1 MIGELVLAME
11 AVAPRRLA
19 ATWDNT
25 GLLLGDPSR
34 LLRRALLTIDLTDD
48 VLDEA
53 IAAKC
58 EAIIAYHPP
67 IFEPL
72 KQLTAMHAHEQIL
85 LRCAENKIAILSP
98 HTALDAVCGGM
109 TDWLTDFIGD
119 GARVALEPATNL
131 NLPVQE
137 APSERTLNQARTR
150 APVAGRPQVHSQ
162 VHGQVHGQGHVQ
174 VHGQG
179 RALTLIKPRTTN
191 DIAKQLRTSLRLSA
205 GDVAYCE
212 LQKSRRHTCV
222 AVVPGS
228 GASLLTMAIEAGCT
242 LMVTGEAKHH
252 DVLHAREMNCDMILL
267 GHTNSER
274 GFMPHFAKQLQPHVP
289 QVRLLVSKRDQHPL
303 RCA

>member
-53 IAAKC
+53 IADKC

-72 KQLTAMHAHEQIL
+72 KQLTAIHAHEQIL

-131 NLPVQE
+131 NSPVQE

-150 APVAGRPQVHSQ
+150 APVAGKP
-162 VHGQVHGQGHVQ
+162 Q

-289 QVRLLVSKRDQHPL
+289 NVRLLVSKRDRHPL
-303 RCA
+303 HSA

>member
-1 MIGELVLAME
+1 MIGELVLAID

-19 ATWDNT
+19 AAWDNT

-34 LLRRALLTIDLTDD
+34 ELRRAMLTIDLTNA

-58 EAIIAYHPP
+58 QAIIAYHPP

-72 KQLTAMHAHEQIL
+72 KHITTTHAHEHIL
-85 LRCAENKIAILSP
+85 LRCAENKIAIVSP

-109 TDWLTDFIGD
+109 TDWLADMIDAGE
-119 GARVALEPATNL
+119 RVALEPTA
-131 NLPVQE
+131 QE
-137 APSERTLNQARTR
+137 APSERKLNQARTR
-150 APVAGRPQVHSQ
+150 APNAGKP
-162 VHGQVHGQGHVQ
+162 Q

-179 RALTLIKPRTTN
+179 RALTLTTPRATN
-191 DIAKQLRTSLRLSA
+191 AIVKRLQTSLRLSA
-205 GDVAYCE
+205 GQVSFCQ
-212 LQKSRRHTCV
+212 LNKSRRHTCV

-228 GASLLTMAIEAGCT
+228 GASLLALALEAGCT

-252 DVLHAREMNCDMILL
+252 DVIHAQENGCDMILL

-274 GFMPHFAKQLQPHVP
+274 GFLPHFAKQLQPHVP
-289 QVRLLVSKRDQHPL
+289 QIRLLVSKRDRHPL
-303 RCA
+303 QSA

>member
-19 ATWDNT
+19 ASWDNT
-25 GLLLGDPSR
+25 GFLLGDPSR
-34 LLRRALLTIDLTDD
+34 ELRRALLTIDLTHA

-58 EAIIAYHPP
+58 QAIIAYHPP

-109 TDWLTDFIGD
+109 TDWLADLIDT
-119 GARVALEPATNL
+119 GARVALEPSAQFHSSA
-131 NLPVQE
+131 QE
-137 APSERTLNQARTR
+137 APSERMLNQARTR
-150 APVAGRPQVHSQ
+150 APIVGKPII
-162 VHGQVHGQGHVQ
+162 
-174 VHGQG
+174 HGQG
-179 RALTLIKPRTTN
+179 RALTLIKPRATN
-191 DIAKQLRTSLRLSA
+191 AIAKHLRTSLRLSV

-252 DVLHAREMNCDMILL
+252 DVIHAQENGCDMILL

>member
-19 ATWDNT
+19 ASWDNT
-25 GLLLGDPSR
+25 GFLLGDPSR
-34 LLRRALLTIDLTDD
+34 ELRRALLTIDLTHA

-58 EAIIAYHPP
+58 QAIIAYHPP

-98 HTALDAVCGGM
+98 HTALDAVYGGM
-109 TDWLTDFIGD
+109 TDWLADLIDT
-119 GARVALEPATNL
+119 GARVALEPSA
-131 NLPVQE
+131 QFHSSAQD
-137 APSERTLNQARTR
+137 APSERMLNQARTR
-150 APVAGRPQVHSQ
+150 APIKGKPQI
-162 VHGQVHGQGHVQ
+162 
-174 VHGQG
+174 HGQG
-179 RALTLIKPRTTN
+179 RALTLIKPRATN
-191 DIAKQLRTSLRLSA
+191 AIAKQLRTSLRLSV

-228 GASLLTMAIEAGCT
+228 GASLLALALEAGCT

-252 DVLHAREMNCDMILL
+252 DVIHAQENGCDMILL

>member
-19 ATWDNT
+19 ASWDNT

-72 KQLTAMHAHEQIL
+72 KQLTAMHAHQQIL

-109 TDWLTDFIGD
+109 TDWLADMID
-119 GARVALEPATNL
+119 AGARVALEPAINL
-131 NLPVQE
+131 NSPATQVNHLHASARGQDQVQ
-137 APSERTLNQARTR
+137 A
-150 APVAGRPQVHSQ
+150 
-162 VHGQVHGQGHVQ
+162 Q

-179 RALTLIKPRTTN
+179 RALALAKPRTTSA
-191 DIAKQLRTSLRLSA
+191 IAKQLRASLRLSA
-205 GDVAYCE
+205 GDVNYCE
-212 LQKSRRHTCV
+212 FNTSRRHTCV

-242 LMVTGEAKHH
+242 LIVTGEAKHH

-274 GFMPHFAKQLQPHVP
+274 GFLPHFAKQLQPHVP

>member
-109 TDWLTDFIGD
+109 TDWLADFIGD
-119 GARVALEPATNL
+119 GTRVALEPATNL
-131 NLPVQE
+131 NSPVQE
-137 APSERTLNQARTR
+137 APSARALNQARTR
-150 APVAGRPQVHSQ
+150 VLVAGRPQVHS
-162 VHGQVHGQGHVQ
+162 Q

-228 GASLLTMAIEAGCT
+228 GASLLALAIEAGCT

-274 GFMPHFAKQLQPHVP
+274 GFMTHFAKQLQPHVP
-289 QVRLLVSKRDQHPL
+289 NVRLLVSKRDRHPL
-303 RCA
+303 HSA

>member
-1 MIGELVLAME
+1 MIGELVLAMD
-11 AVAPRRLA
+11 AVAPRHLA

-34 LLRRALLTIDLTDD
+34 LLRRALLTIDLTND

-98 HTALDAVCGGM
+98 HTALDAVRGGM
-109 TDWLTDFIGD
+109 TDWLADKID
-119 GARVALEPATNL
+119 AGARVALEPAAYL
-131 NLPVQE
+131 NSPGTQVNFAHTSAREQYQTPKKDQGQDRVQ
-137 APSERTLNQARTR
+137 
-150 APVAGRPQVHSQ
+150 
-162 VHGQVHGQGHVQ
+162 GQ
-174 VHGQG
+174 GQG
-179 RALTLIKPRTTN
+179 RALTLTKPRTTN
-191 DIAKQLRTSLRLSA
+191 AIAKQLRTSLRLSA

-228 GASLLTMAIEAGCT
+228 GASLLALAIEAGCT

-252 DVLHAREMNCDMILL
+252 DVIHAREMNCDMILL

>member
-1 MIGELVLAME
+1 VLAMD

-34 LLRRALLTIDLTDD
+34 LLRRALLTIDLTVD

-109 TDWLTDFIGD
+109 TDWLADMID
-119 GARVALEPATNL
+119 AGARVALEPATNL
-131 NLPVQE
+131 NSPATQVNHLHASARGQDQVQ
-137 APSERTLNQARTR
+137 AQVQGLFRNQ
-150 APVAGRPQVHSQ
+150 
-162 VHGQVHGQGHVQ
+162 GQGQGQGRVQAQ

-179 RALTLIKPRTTN
+179 RALTLAKPRTTSA
-191 DIAKQLRTSLRLSA
+191 IAKQLRASLRLSA
-205 GDVAYCE
+205 GDVNYCE
-212 LQKSRRHTCV
+212 FNKSRRHTCV

-252 DVLHAREMNCDMILL
+252 DVIHAREMNCDIILL

-274 GFMPHFAKQLQPHVP
+274 GFLPHFAKQLQPHVP

>member
-1 MIGELVLAME
+1 VLAME

-58 EAIIAYHPP
+58 EAIVAYHPP

-109 TDWLTDFIGD
+109 TDWLADMID
-119 GARVALEPATNL
+119 AGARVALEPATNL
-131 NLPVQE
+131 NSPVQE

-150 APVAGRPQVHSQ
+150 APVASKP
-162 VHGQVHGQGHVQ
+162 Q

-212 LQKSRRHTCV
+212 LQKSRRHACV

-228 GASLLTMAIEAGCT
+228 GASLLALAIEAGCT

-252 DVLHAREMNCDMILL
+252 DVIHAREMHCDMILL

-289 QVRLLVSKRDQHPL
+289 QVRLLVSKRDRHPL
-303 RCA
+303 HSA

>member
-19 ATWDNT
+19 ASWDNT

-72 KQLTAMHAHEQIL
+72 KQLTAMHAHQQIL

-109 TDWLTDFIGD
+109 TDWLADMID
-119 GARVALEPATNL
+119 AGARVALEPATNL
-131 NLPVQE
+131 NSPATQVNHLHASARGQDQVQ
-137 APSERTLNQARTR
+137 A
-150 APVAGRPQVHSQ
+150 
-162 VHGQVHGQGHVQ
+162 Q

-179 RALTLIKPRTTN
+179 RALTLAKPRTTN
-191 DIAKQLRTSLRLSA
+191 AIAKQLRASLRLSA
-205 GDVAYCE
+205 GDVNYCE
-212 LQKSRRHTCV
+212 FNKSRRHTCV

-252 DVLHAREMNCDMILL
+252 DVIHAREMNCDIILL

-274 GFMPHFAKQLQPHVP
+274 GFLPHFAKQLQPHVP
-289 QVRLLVSKRDQHPL
+289 QVRLLVSKRDRHPL
-303 RCA
+303 HSA

>member
-19 ATWDNT
+19 ASWDNT
-25 GLLLGDPSR
+25 GFLLGDPSR
-34 LLRRALLTIDLTDD
+34 ELRRALLTIDLTHA

-58 EAIIAYHPP
+58 QAIIAYHPP

-109 TDWLTDFIGD
+109 TDWLADLIDT
-119 GARVALEPATNL
+119 GARVALEPSAQFHSSA
-131 NLPVQE
+131 QE
-137 APSERTLNQARTR
+137 APSERMLNQARTR
-150 APVAGRPQVHSQ
+150 APIKGQPQI
-162 VHGQVHGQGHVQ
+162 
-174 VHGQG
+174 HGQG
-179 RALTLIKPRTTN
+179 RALTLIKPRATN
-191 DIAKQLRTSLRLSA
+191 AIAKQLRTSLRLSV

-228 GASLLTMAIEAGCT
+228 GASLLALALEAGCT
-242 LMVTGEAKHH
+242 LMVMGEAKHH
-252 DVLHAREMNCDMILL
+252 DVIQAQENGCDMILL

>member
-1 MIGELVLAME
+1 MIGELILAME

-19 ATWDNT
+19 ASWDNT
-25 GLLLGDPSR
+25 GFLLGDPSR
-34 LLRRALLTIDLTDD
+34 ALRRALLTIDLTSA

-72 KQLTAMHAHEQIL
+72 KQLTAIHTHEQIL
-85 LRCAENKIAILSP
+85 LRCAEHKIAILSP
-98 HTALDAVCGGM
+98 HTALDAVRGGM
-109 TDWLTDFIGD
+109 TDWLADFIGG
-119 GARVALEPATNL
+119 GARVALEPCANL
-131 NLPVQE
+131 NSPLTEMDHAKTQ
-137 APSERTLNQARTR
+137 
-150 APVAGRPQVHSQ
+150 
-162 VHGQVHGQGHVQ
+162 
-174 VHGQG
+174 GQG
-179 RALTLIKPRTTN
+179 RALTLARPRTTN
-191 DIAKQLRTSLRLSA
+191 AIAKQLRSSLRLAA
-205 GDVAYCE
+205 GDVSYCE
-212 LQKSRRHTCV
+212 LKKSRKHKLI

-228 GASLLTMAIEAGCT
+228 GAGMLALALEAGCT

-252 DVLHAREMNCDMILL
+252 DVLHAREINCDMILL

-274 GFMPHFAKQLQPHVP
+274 GFLAHFAKQLQPHVP

>member
-1 MIGELVLAME
+1 MVASAIDWARVPYESDSMIGELVLAME

-19 ATWDNT
+19 ASWDNT
-25 GLLLGDPSR
+25 GFLLGDPSR
-34 LLRRALLTIDLTDD
+34 ALRRALLTIDLTNA

-72 KQLTAMHAHEQIL
+72 KHLTAMHAHEQIL
-85 LRCAENKIAILSP
+85 LRCAEHKIAILSP
-98 HTALDAVCGGM
+98 HTALDAVRGGM
-109 TDWLTDFIGD
+109 TDWLADFIGG
-119 GARVALEPATNL
+119 GARVALEPCANL
-131 NLPVQE
+131 N
-137 APSERTLNQARTR
+137 STLTEMN
-150 APVAGRPQVHSQ
+150 
-162 VHGQVHGQGHVQ
+162 HVNEQ
-174 VHGQG
+174 GQG
-179 RALTLIKPRTTN
+179 RALTLDKPRTTN
-191 DIAKQLRTSLRLSA
+191 AIAKQLRSSLRLAA
-205 GDVAYCE
+205 GDVSYCE
-212 LQKSRRHTCV
+212 LKKSRKHKLI

-228 GASLLTMAIEAGCT
+228 GAGLLALALEAGCT

-252 DVLHAREMNCDMILL
+252 DVLHAQENGCDMILL

-274 GFMPHFAKQLQPHVP
+274 GFLAHFAKQLQPHVP

>member
-1 MIGELVLAME
+1 MLAME

-19 ATWDNT
+19 ASWDNT

-98 HTALDAVCGGM
+98 HTALDAVRGGM
-109 TDWLTDFIGD
+109 TDWLADKID
-119 GARVALEPATNL
+119 AGARVALEPAAHL
-131 NLPVQE
+131 NSPVTRVNFAHTSAREQHQ
-137 APSERTLNQARTR
+137 TLKKDQ
-150 APVAGRPQVHSQ
+150 
-162 VHGQVHGQGHVQ
+162 GQDRVQGQ
-174 VHGQG
+174 GQG
-179 RALTLIKPRTTN
+179 RALTLTKPRTTN
-191 DIAKQLRTSLRLSA
+191 AIAKQLRTSLRLSA

-212 LQKSRRHTCV
+212 LQKSRRHKCV

-228 GASLLTMAIEAGCT
+228 GASLLALAIEAGCT

-252 DVLHAREMNCDMILL
+252 DVIHAREMNCDMILL

-289 QVRLLVSKRDQHPL
+289 QVRLLVSKRDRHPL
-303 RCA
+303 HSA

>member
-1 MIGELVLAME
+1 
-11 AVAPRRLA
+11 
-19 ATWDNT
+19 
-25 GLLLGDPSR
+25 
-34 LLRRALLTIDLTDD
+34 
-48 VLDEA
+48 
-53 IAAKC
+53 
-58 EAIIAYHPP
+58 
-67 IFEPL
+67 
-72 KQLTAMHAHEQIL
+72 
-85 LRCAENKIAILSP
+85 
-98 HTALDAVCGGM
+98 VCGGM
-109 TDWLTDFIGD
+109 TDWLADKID
-119 GARVALEPATNL
+119 AGARVALEPATNL
-131 NLPVQE
+131 NSPVQE
-137 APSERTLNQARTR
+137 APSERTVNQARTR
-150 APVAGRPQVHSQ
+150 APVAGRPQVHGQVHGQVHSQ
-162 VHGQVHGQGHVQ
+162 VHGQVHVQ

>member
-1 MIGELVLAME
+1 MLAME

-19 ATWDNT
+19 ASWDNT
-25 GLLLGDPSR
+25 GFLLGDPSR
-34 LLRRALLTIDLTDD
+34 ELRRALLTIDLTHA

-58 EAIIAYHPP
+58 QAIIAYHPP

-109 TDWLTDFIGD
+109 TDWLADLIDT
-119 GARVALEPATNL
+119 GARVALEPFAQFHS
-131 NLPVQE
+131 PAQE
-137 APSERTLNQARTR
+137 APSERMLNQAR
-150 APVAGRPQVHSQ
+150 AGRTIAGKPQI
-162 VHGQVHGQGHVQ
+162 
-174 VHGQG
+174 HGQG
-179 RALTLIKPRTTN
+179 RALTLIKPRATN
-191 DIAKQLRTSLRLSA
+191 AIAKQLRTSLRLSA

-212 LQKSRRHTCV
+212 LKKSRKHKLI

-242 LMVTGEAKHH
+242 LMVTGETKHH
-252 DVLHAREMNCDMILL
+252 DVIHAREMNCDMILL

-274 GFMPHFAKQLQPHVP
+274 GFMPNFAKQLQLHVP

>member
-1 MIGELVLAME
+1 MLAME

-131 NLPVQE
+131 NSPVQV
-137 APSERTLNQARTR
+137 APSDRALNQARTR
-150 APVAGRPQVHSQ
+150 VPVAGRPQVH
-162 VHGQVHGQGHVQ
+162 
-174 VHGQG
+174 GQG
-179 RALTLIKPRTTN
+179 RSLTLIKPRTTN

-252 DVLHAREMNCDMILL
+252 DVIHAREMNCDMILL

>member
-1 MIGELVLAME
+1 MLAME

-19 ATWDNT
+19 ASWDNT

-72 KQLTAMHAHEQIL
+72 KQLTAMHAHQQIL

-109 TDWLTDFIGD
+109 TDWLAEMIDA

-131 NLPVQE
+131 NSPATQVNHLHASARGQDQVQ
-137 APSERTLNQARTR
+137 A
-150 APVAGRPQVHSQ
+150 
-162 VHGQVHGQGHVQ
+162 Q

-179 RALTLIKPRTTN
+179 RALTLAKPRTTSA
-191 DIAKQLRTSLRLSA
+191 IAKQLRASLRLSA
-205 GDVAYCE
+205 GDVNYCE
-212 LQKSRRHTCV
+212 FNKSRRHTCV

-252 DVLHAREMNCDMILL
+252 DVIQAREMNCDIILL

-274 GFMPHFAKQLQPHVP
+274 GFLPHFAKQLQPHVP
-289 QVRLLVSKRDQHPL
+289 QVRLLVSKRDRHPL
-303 RCA
+303 HSA

>member
-19 ATWDNT
+19 AAWDNT

-34 LLRRALLTIDLTDD
+34 ELRRALLTIDLTHA

-58 EAIIAYHPP
+58 QAIIAYHPP

-109 TDWLTDFIGD
+109 TDWLADLIDT
-119 GARVALEPATNL
+119 GARVALEPFAQFHS
-131 NLPVQE
+131 PAQE
-137 APSERTLNQARTR
+137 APSERRLNQVRTR
-150 APVAGRPQVHSQ
+150 APIAIKPQI
-162 VHGQVHGQGHVQ
+162 
-174 VHGQG
+174 HGQG
-179 RALTLIKPRTTN
+179 RALTLIKPRATN
-191 DIAKQLRTSLRLSA
+191 AIAKQLRTSLRLSA

-212 LQKSRRHTCV
+212 LKKSRKHKLI

-242 LMVTGEAKHH
+242 LMVTGETKHH
-252 DVLHAREMNCDMILL
+252 DVIHAREMNCDIILL

-274 GFMPHFAKQLQPHVP
+274 GFLPHFAKQLQPHVP
-289 QVRLLVSKRDQHPL
+289 QVRLLVSKRDRHPL
-303 RCA
+303 HSA

>member
-19 ATWDNT
+19 ASWDNT
-25 GLLLGDPSR
+25 GFLLGDPSR
-34 LLRRALLTIDLTDD
+34 ELRRALLTIDLTHA

-58 EAIIAYHPP
+58 QAIIAYHPP

-109 TDWLTDFIGD
+109 TDWLADMID
-119 GARVALEPATNL
+119 AGARVALEPCANL
-131 NLPVQE
+131 N
-137 APSERTLNQARTR
+137 STLTEMN
-150 APVAGRPQVHSQ
+150 
-162 VHGQVHGQGHVQ
+162 HVNEQ
-174 VHGQG
+174 GQG
-179 RALTLIKPRTTN
+179 RALTLAKPRTTN
-191 DIAKQLRTSLRLSA
+191 AIAKQLRSSLRLTA
-205 GDVAYCE
+205 GDVSYCE
-212 LQKSRRHTCV
+212 LKQNRKHKLI

-228 GASLLTMAIEAGCT
+228 GAGLLALALEAGCT

>member
-19 ATWDNT
+19 ASWDNT

-34 LLRRALLTIDLTDD
+34 VLRRALLTIDLTDD

-109 TDWLTDFIGD
+109 TDWLADLIDT
-119 GARVALEPATNL
+119 GARVALEPFAQFHS
-131 NLPVQE
+131 PAQE
-137 APSERTLNQARTR
+137 APSERRLNQVRTR
-150 APVAGRPQVHSQ
+150 APIAIKPQI
-162 VHGQVHGQGHVQ
+162 
-174 VHGQG
+174 HGQG
-179 RALTLIKPRTTN
+179 RALTLIKPRATN
-191 DIAKQLRTSLRLSA
+191 AIAKQLRTSLRLSA

-212 LQKSRRHTCV
+212 LKKSRKHKLI

-228 GASLLTMAIEAGCT
+228 GASLLALALEAGCT

-252 DVLHAREMNCDMILL
+252 DVIHAQENGCDIILL

-289 QVRLLVSKRDQHPL
+289 QVRLLVSKRDQYPL

>member
-1 MIGELVLAME
+1 MLAME

-19 ATWDNT
+19 ASWDNT

-109 TDWLTDFIGD
+109 TDWLADMID
-119 GARVALEPATNL
+119 AGARVALEPATNL
-131 NLPVQE
+131 NSPATQVNHLHASARGQDQVQ
-137 APSERTLNQARTR
+137 A
-150 APVAGRPQVHSQ
+150 
-162 VHGQVHGQGHVQ
+162 Q

-179 RALTLIKPRTTN
+179 RALTLAKPRTTSP
-191 DIAKQLRTSLRLSA
+191 IAKQLRASLRLSA
-205 GDVAYCE
+205 GDVNYCE
-212 LQKSRRHTCV
+212 FNKSRRHTCV

-252 DVLHAREMNCDMILL
+252 DVIHAREMNCDIILL

-274 GFMPHFAKQLQPHVP
+274 GFLPHFAKQLQPHVP
-289 QVRLLVSKRDQHPL
+289 QVRLLVSKRDRHPL
-303 RCA
+303 HSA

>member
-1 MIGELVLAME
+1 MIGELVLAMD
-11 AVAPRRLA
+11 AVAPRHLA

-67 IFEPL
+67 IFGPL
-72 KQLTAMHAHEQIL
+72 KQLTAMHAHQQIL

-109 TDWLTDFIGD
+109 TDWLADKID
-119 GARVALEPATNL
+119 AGARVALEPATNL
-131 NLPVQE
+131 NSPVQG
-137 APSERTLNQARTR
+137 APSELTLNQARTR

-162 VHGQVHGQGHVQ
+162 VHGQ
-174 VHGQG
+174 G
-179 RALTLIKPRTTN
+179 RSLTLIKPRTTN

>member
-19 ATWDNT
+19 ASWDNT
-25 GLLLGDPSR
+25 GFLLGDPSR
-34 LLRRALLTIDLTDD
+34 ELRRALLTIDLTHA

-58 EAIIAYHPP
+58 QAIIAYHPP

-109 TDWLTDFIGD
+109 TDWLADLIDT
-119 GARVALEPATNL
+119 GARVVLEPSAQFHS
-131 NLPVQE
+131 PAQE
-137 APSERTLNQARTR
+137 APSERMLNQARTR
-150 APVAGRPQVHSQ
+150 APIVGKPII
-162 VHGQVHGQGHVQ
+162 
-174 VHGQG
+174 HGQG
-179 RALTLIKPRTTN
+179 RALTLIKPRATN
-191 DIAKQLRTSLRLSA
+191 AIAKQLRTSLRLSV

-252 DVLHAREMNCDMILL
+252 DVIHAQENDCDMILL

-303 RCA
+303 RCV

>member
-19 ATWDNT
+19 AAWDNT

-34 LLRRALLTIDLTDD
+34 ELRRALLTIDLTHA

-58 EAIIAYHPP
+58 QAIIAYHPP

-109 TDWLTDFIGD
+109 TDWLADLIDT
-119 GARVALEPATNL
+119 GARVALEPFAQFHS
-131 NLPVQE
+131 PAQE
-137 APSERTLNQARTR
+137 APSERRLNQVRTR
-150 APVAGRPQVHSQ
+150 APIAIKPQI
-162 VHGQVHGQGHVQ
+162 
-174 VHGQG
+174 HGQG
-179 RALTLIKPRTTN
+179 RALTLIKPRATN
-191 DIAKQLRTSLRLSA
+191 AIAKQLRTSLRLSA

-212 LQKSRRHTCV
+212 LKKSRKHKLI

-242 LMVTGEAKHH
+242 LMVTGETKHH
-252 DVLHAREMNCDMILL
+252 DVIHAREMNCDMILL

-274 GFMPHFAKQLQPHVP
+274 GFMPNFAKQLQLHVP

>member
-1 MIGELVLAME
+1 ME

-19 ATWDNT
+19 ASWDNT
-25 GLLLGDPSR
+25 GFLLGDPSR
-34 LLRRALLTIDLTDD
+34 ELRRALLTIDLTHA

-58 EAIIAYHPP
+58 QAIIAYHPP

-109 TDWLTDFIGD
+109 TDWLADLIDT
-119 GARVALEPATNL
+119 GARVALEPSAQFHSSA
-131 NLPVQE
+131 QE
-137 APSERTLNQARTR
+137 APSERMLNQARTR
-150 APVAGRPQVHSQ
+150 APIKGQPQI
-162 VHGQVHGQGHVQ
+162 
-174 VHGQG
+174 HGQG
-179 RALTLIKPRTTN
+179 RALTLIKPRATN
-191 DIAKQLRTSLRLSA
+191 AIAKQLRTSLRLSA

-252 DVLHAREMNCDMILL
+252 DVIHAREMNCDIILL

-303 RCA
+303 RYA

>member
-1 MIGELVLAME
+1 MLAME
-11 AVAPRRLA
+11 AVAPRHLA

-72 KQLTAMHAHEQIL
+72 KQLTAMHAHGKIL

-98 HTALDAVCGGM
+98 HTALDAVYGGM
-109 TDWLTDFIGD
+109 TDWLADFID
-119 GARVALEPATNL
+119 TGARVALEPSAQFHS
-131 NLPVQE
+131 PVQE
-137 APSERTLNQARTR
+137 APGERTLNQARTR
-150 APVAGRPQVHSQ
+150 TPIAGKP
-162 VHGQVHGQGHVQ
+162 Q

-191 DIAKQLRTSLRLSA
+191 DIAKQLRTSLRLST

-228 GASLLTMAIEAGCT
+228 GASLLALAIEAGCT

>member
-1 MIGELVLAME
+1 MLAME

-19 ATWDNT
+19 ASWDNT

-72 KQLTAMHAHEQIL
+72 KQLTAMHAHQQIL

-109 TDWLTDFIGD
+109 TDWLADMID
-119 GARVALEPATNL
+119 AGARVALEPAINL
-131 NLPVQE
+131 NSPATQVNHLHASARGQDQVQ
-137 APSERTLNQARTR
+137 A
-150 APVAGRPQVHSQ
+150 
-162 VHGQVHGQGHVQ
+162 Q

-191 DIAKQLRTSLRLSA
+191 DIAKQLRISLRLSA

-212 LQKSRRHTCV
+212 LQKSRRHACV

-228 GASLLTMAIEAGCT
+228 GASLLALAIEAGCT

-274 GFMPHFAKQLQPHVP
+274 GFLPHFAKQLQPHVP
-289 QVRLLVSKRDQHPL
+289 QVRLLVSKRDRHPL
-303 RCA
+303 HSA

>member
-1 MIGELVLAME
+1 MLAME

-19 ATWDNT
+19 ASWDNT

-34 LLRRALLTIDLTDD
+34 VLRRALLTIDLTDD

-109 TDWLTDFIGD
+109 TDWLADLIDT
-119 GARVALEPATNL
+119 GARVALEPFAQFHS
-131 NLPVQE
+131 PAQE
-137 APSERTLNQARTR
+137 APSERRLNQVRTR
-150 APVAGRPQVHSQ
+150 APIAIKPQI
-162 VHGQVHGQGHVQ
+162 
-174 VHGQG
+174 HGQG
-179 RALTLIKPRTTN
+179 RALTLIKPRATN
-191 DIAKQLRTSLRLSA
+191 AIAKQLRTSLRLSA

-212 LQKSRRHTCV
+212 LKKSRKHKLI

-242 LMVTGEAKHH
+242 LMVTGETKHH
-252 DVLHAREMNCDMILL
+252 DVIHAREMNCDMILL

-274 GFMPHFAKQLQPHVP
+274 GFMPNFAKQLQLHVP

>member
-19 ATWDNT
+19 ASWDNT

-34 LLRRALLTIDLTDD
+34 VLRRALLTIDLTDD

-109 TDWLTDFIGD
+109 TDWLADLIDT
-119 GARVALEPATNL
+119 GARVALEPFAQFHS
-131 NLPVQE
+131 PAQE
-137 APSERTLNQARTR
+137 APSERRLNQVRTR
-150 APVAGRPQVHSQ
+150 APIAIKPQI
-162 VHGQVHGQGHVQ
+162 
-174 VHGQG
+174 HGQG
-179 RALTLIKPRTTN
+179 RALTLIKPRATN
-191 DIAKQLRTSLRLSA
+191 AIAKQLRTSLRLSA

-212 LQKSRRHTCV
+212 LKKSRKHKLI

-242 LMVTGEAKHH
+242 LMVTGETKHH
-252 DVLHAREMNCDMILL
+252 DVIHAREMNCDMILL

-274 GFMPHFAKQLQPHVP
+274 GFMPNFAKQLQLHVP

>member
-1 MIGELVLAME
+1 MLAME

-72 KQLTAMHAHEQIL
+72 KHLTAIHAHEQIL

-109 TDWLTDFIGD
+109 TDWLADMID
-119 GARVALEPATNL
+119 AGARVALEPATNL
-131 NLPVQE
+131 NSPVQE
-137 APSERTLNQARTR
+137 VPSERTLNQARTR
-150 APVAGRPQVHSQ
+150 APLASRP
-162 VHGQVHGQGHVQ
+162 Q

-212 LQKSRRHTCV
+212 LQKSRRHACV

-228 GASLLTMAIEAGCT
+228 GASLLTLAIEAGCT

-274 GFMPHFAKQLQPHVP
+274 GFLPHFAKQLQPHVP
-289 QVRLLVSKRDQHPL
+289 QVRLLVSKRDRHPL
-303 RCA
+303 HSA

>member
-11 AVAPRRLA
+11 AVAPRHLA
-19 ATWDNT
+19 ASWDNT

-34 LLRRALLTIDLTDD
+34 ELRRALLTIDLTDD

-72 KQLTAMHAHEQIL
+72 KHITAMHAHEQIL
-85 LRCAENKIAILSP
+85 LRCAEHKIAILSP
-98 HTALDAVCGGM
+98 HTALDAVRGGM
-109 TDWLTDFIGD
+109 TDWLADKID
-119 GARVALEPATNL
+119 AGARVALEPATHLQSLVTLVN
-131 NLPVQE
+131 PSHAPAQGQQE
-137 APSERTLNQARTR
+137 NAQ
-150 APVAGRPQVHSQ
+150 GKI
-162 VHGQVHGQGHVQ
+162 HGQG
-174 VHGQG
+174 HGQG
-179 RALTLIKPRTTN
+179 RALTLINPRATN
-191 DIAKQLRTSLRLSA
+191 AIAKQLRSSLRLAA
-205 GDVAYCE
+205 GDVSYCE
-212 LQKSRRHTCV
+212 LNKSRKHKLI

-228 GASLLTMAIEAGCT
+228 GAGLLALALEAGCT

-274 GFMPHFAKQLQPHVP
+274 GFLAHFSKQLQPHVAH
-289 QVRLLVSKRDQHPL
+289 VRLLVSKRDQHPL

>member
-1 MIGELVLAME
+1 MLAME

-19 ATWDNT
+19 ASWDNT

-34 LLRRALLTIDLTDD
+34 VLRRALLTIDLTDD

-72 KQLTAMHAHEQIL
+72 KQLTAMHAHQQIL

-109 TDWLTDFIGD
+109 TDWLADMID
-119 GARVALEPATNL
+119 AGARVALEPATNL
-131 NLPVQE
+131 NSPVLE

-150 APVAGRPQVHSQ
+150 APVVGRS
-162 VHGQVHGQGHVQ
+162 Q

-212 LQKSRRHTCV
+212 LQKSRRHACV

-252 DVLHAREMNCDMILL
+252 DVIQAREMNCDIILL

-274 GFMPHFAKQLQPHVP
+274 GFLPHFAKQLQPHVP
-289 QVRLLVSKRDQHPL
+289 QVRLLVSKRDRHPL
-303 RCA
+303 HSA

>member
-19 ATWDNT
+19 AAWDNT

-34 LLRRALLTIDLTDD
+34 ELRRALLTIDLTHA

-58 EAIIAYHPP
+58 QAIIAYHPP

-109 TDWLTDFIGD
+109 TDWLADLIDT
-119 GARVALEPATNL
+119 GARVALEPSAQFHSSA
-131 NLPVQE
+131 QE
-137 APSERTLNQARTR
+137 APSERMLNQARTR
-150 APVAGRPQVHSQ
+150 APIKGQPQI
-162 VHGQVHGQGHVQ
+162 
-174 VHGQG
+174 HGQG
-179 RALTLIKPRTTN
+179 RALTLIKPRATN
-191 DIAKQLRTSLRLSA
+191 AIAKQLRTSLRLSV

-228 GASLLTMAIEAGCT
+228 GASLLALALEAGCT

-252 DVLHAREMNCDMILL
+252 DVIHAQENGCDMILL

>member
-19 ATWDNT
+19 ASWDNT
-25 GLLLGDPSR
+25 GFLLGDPSR
-34 LLRRALLTIDLTDD
+34 ELRRALLTIDLTHA

-58 EAIIAYHPP
+58 QAIIAYHPP

-109 TDWLTDFIGD
+109 TDWLADLIDT
-119 GARVALEPATNL
+119 GARVALEPCAQFHS
-131 NLPVQE
+131 PEQE
-137 APSERTLNQARTR
+137 APSKRMLNQARTR
-150 APVAGRPQVHSQ
+150 APIAGKPQI
-162 VHGQVHGQGHVQ
+162 
-174 VHGQG
+174 HGQG
-179 RALTLIKPRTTN
+179 RALTLIKPRATN
-191 DIAKQLRTSLRLSA
+191 AIAKQLRTSLRLSV

-252 DVLHAREMNCDMILL
+252 DVIHAREMNCDIILL

-274 GFMPHFAKQLQPHVP
+274 GFLPHFAKQLQPHVP

>member
-19 ATWDNT
+19 ASWDNT
-25 GLLLGDPSR
+25 GFLLGDPSR
-34 LLRRALLTIDLTDD
+34 ELRRALLTIDLTHA

-58 EAIIAYHPP
+58 QAIIAYHPP

-72 KQLTAMHAHEQIL
+72 KQLTAMHAHEQLL

-109 TDWLTDFIGD
+109 TDWLADLIDT
-119 GARVALEPATNL
+119 GARVALEPSAQFHSSA
-131 NLPVQE
+131 QE
-137 APSERTLNQARTR
+137 APSERMLNQARTR
-150 APVAGRPQVHSQ
+150 APIAGKPQI
-162 VHGQVHGQGHVQ
+162 
-174 VHGQG
+174 HGQG
-179 RALTLIKPRTTN
+179 RALTLIKPRATN
-191 DIAKQLRTSLRLSA
+191 AIAKQLRTSLRLSV

-242 LMVTGEAKHH
+242 LVVTGEAKHH
-252 DVLHAREMNCDMILL
+252 DVIHAREMNCDIILL

-303 RCA
+303 RYA

>member
-1 MIGELVLAME
+1 MLAME

-19 ATWDNT
+19 ASWDNT

-34 LLRRALLTIDLTDD
+34 VLRRALLTIDLTDD

-72 KQLTAMHAHEQIL
+72 KQLTAMHAHQQIL

-109 TDWLTDFIGD
+109 TDWLADMID
-119 GARVALEPATNL
+119 AGARVALEPATNL
-131 NLPVQE
+131 NSPATQVNHLHASARGQDQVQ
-137 APSERTLNQARTR
+137 A
-150 APVAGRPQVHSQ
+150 
-162 VHGQVHGQGHVQ
+162 Q

-179 RALTLIKPRTTN
+179 RALTLAKPRTTSP
-191 DIAKQLRTSLRLSA
+191 IAKQLRASLRLSA
-205 GDVAYCE
+205 GDVNYCE
-212 LQKSRRHTCV
+212 FNKSRRHTCV

-252 DVLHAREMNCDMILL
+252 DVLHAQENGCDMILL

-274 GFMPHFAKQLQPHVP
+274 GFLGHFAKQLQPHVP